1 MKSGLNGLI
10 RLHRW
15 QLEEQRRKLG
25 QLEAMRGEFERRA
38 KDLELEIANEQKRVE
53 NTEASFAYGTYAQAA
68 IARRE
73 TLAQSIEGME
83 LELVKARDQV
93 AEAFR
98 EVKKFEIAQDRQ
110 IKRAQLAAGRKEQQT
125 LDELSLDIYRRRKAR

>member
-25 QLEAMRGEFERRA
+25 QLEAMRAEFERRA
-38 KDLELEIANEQKRVE
+38 KDLELEIANEQKRVK
-53 NTEASFAYGTYAQAA
+53 NTEASFAYGAYAQAA